1 MITELPLYV
10 YIGFGLA
17 TFLTVFFLFLASNK
31 NIRALVL
38 IIVLG
43 TIQAILAFQ
52 GYFADTTTEPPS
64 FIFLFPPVFIL
75 IILLFVTKNGK
86 AFIDQLDLKYLT
98 ILHVVRI
105 PVELTLYWLFL
116 DQYVPELMTFSG
128 WNFDILA
135 GITAPFIFYLGYLK
149 KKLTIRI
156 LLAWNIICL
165 GLLFTII
172 ALALLS
178 APLPFQ
184 TLAFDQ
190 PNIGVLYFPFIWLPG
205 IIVPVVLFSHLA
217 SIRQLIRQR
226 KRIE

>member
-17 TFLTVFFLFLASNK
+17 TFPTVFFLFLASNK

-190 PNIGVLYFPFIWLPG
+190 TNIGVLYFPFIWLPG